1 MMRLVERIAFVTMLI
16 LIALLAISYR
26 PDAEAS
32 TNPCQRRT
40 LTASQAIDCL
50 WPVRSRA
57 LAHHVAE
64 CESTASAP
72 ERIAKPRHLGRWA
85 SDYATHTHWGILQL
99 GPAERKRY
107 GKYEIGSPARVQV
120 ASALALFRAR
130 RWRPW
135 DSSRARCWG
144 RYA

>member
-1 MMRLVERIAFVTMLI
+1 MMRYTRDLIIVTMLI
-16 LIALLAISYR
+16 LISGLLTQRLA
-26 PDAEAS
+26 AS
-32 TNPCQRRT
+32 APVTNPCQRRT

-107 GKYEIGSPARVQV
+107 GKYDIGSPARVQV
-120 ASALALFRAR
+120 ASALSLYRER
-130 RWRPW
+130 GWQPW
-135 DSSRARCWG
+135 DDSRGCW
-144 RYA
+144 R